1 LRQKFILI
9 REACFG
15 AALSSHPV
23 KIIFM
28 IGRPSSNEVA
38 PYYFGY
44 INRVS
49 SDDILHELQ
58 SQLDE
63 TLPFLRGITEEKSLY
78 RYAPEKWSIRQM
90 WGHVNDTERV
100 FLMRALW
107 FARNFDTPMP
117 SFDQDIAVA
126 AAASNDVSWAR
137 HIEEFR
143 EIRLATLSFF
153 RNLPEEAWTR
163 KGIASGNPFTVRA
176 CAYIVAGHPAHH
188 AAVLREKYL

>member
-1 LRQKFILI
+1 
-9 REACFG
+9 
-15 AALSSHPV
+15 
-23 KIIFM
+23 M
-28 IGRPSSNEVA
+28 IGRPSSNEAA

-49 SDDILHELQ
+49 SDDILHELE
-58 SQLDE
+58 SQLDK
-63 TLPFLRGITEEKSLY
+63 TLPFLRGIPEEKSLY

-126 AAASNDVSWAR
+126 GAASDNVLWSG
-137 HIEEFR
+137 HVEEFR
-143 EIRLATLSFF
+143 EIRLATLSFV

-176 CAYIVAGHPAHH
+176 CAFVVAGHVVHH
-188 AAVLREKYL
+188 EAVLREKYL

>member
-1 LRQKFILI
+1 
-9 REACFG
+9 
-15 AALSSHPV
+15 
-23 KIIFM
+23 M
-28 IGRPSSNEVA
+28 IGRPSSNEA
-38 PYYFGY
+38 AAYYFGY

-49 SDDILHELQ
+49 SDDILHELE
-58 SQLDE
+58 SQLGE
-63 TLPFLRGITEEKSLY
+63 TLPFLRSIPEEKSLY

-176 CAYIVAGHPAHH
+176 CAYIVAGHTAHH

>member
-1 LRQKFILI
+1 
-9 REACFG
+9 
-15 AALSSHPV
+15 
-23 KIIFM
+23 M
-28 IGRPSSNEVA
+28 IGRPAPNEAA

-49 SDDILHELQ
+49 SNDILPALE
-58 SQLDE
+58 SQLDA
-63 TLPFLRGITEEKSLY
+63 TLAFLRGIPEEKSLY

-117 SFDQDIAVA
+117 SFEQDIAVA
-126 AAASNDVSWAR
+126 AAASDDVPWAR
-137 HIEEFR
+137 HVEEFR

-176 CAYIVAGHPAHH
+176 CAYVVAGHVMHH
-188 AAVLREKYL
+188 RAVLREKYL